1 MGLSHLNSYLYSAS
15 FKKLRKSTANPFL
28 KNTIVSGMQY
38 KKLWGET
45 RQLWG
50 VTQSGV
56 MITSPWQK
64 KNMGFKAWLN
74 MGIVK
79 LLDIYEDYNLM
90 TFNGIKAKFD
100 VPQKH
105 FFRYLPFRSFI
116 LVHLKNSVQQPPFS
130 ILETYV
136 LKKKCVKRLFFQFQ
150 NILAGHHNDDSE
162 SKGQEWMRDLNNL
175 TSSAALE
182 NLTYIV

>member
-1 MGLSHLNSYLYSAS
+1 MGRNKTTLGSHPIRGNDHFTLA
-15 FKKLRKSTANPFL
+15 
-28 KNTIVSGMQY
+28 
-38 KKLWGET
+38 
-45 RQLWG
+45 
-50 VTQSGV
+50 
-56 MITSPWQK
+56 K

-136 LKKKCVKRLFFQFQ
+136 LKKKCVKRLFFQF
-150 NILAGHHNDDSE
+150 
-162 SKGQEWMRDLNNL
+162 
-175 TSSAALE
+175 
-182 NLTYIV
+182 